1 MKSNYKN
8 AIKLVTLF
16 LASLIIA
23 TVSAETYRYLYI
35 DGSVTIGSA
44 KMVWLEGVDAPTD
57 TNIDGSTV
65 TVDLD
70 VEEGVPV
77 NFTECL
83 FLKNENATGSYSYL
97 ISITTAVSGSDFD
110 VCRMHVYENSTGSWI
125 YVDTLDLTNGADTCI
140 GSLDAQDYLR
150 MTFDVAAATGA
161 SGTKPFDVQVRY
173 N

>member
-1 MKSNYKN
+1 MKSNYRKT
-8 AIKLVTLF
+8 IKLVTL
-16 LASLIIA
+16 LLVSVIIA

-44 KMVWLEGVDAPTD
+44 KIVWLEGADAPAD
-57 TNIDGSTV
+57 TSIAGSTV

-83 FLKNENATGSYSYL
+83 FLKNENTTGSFSYL
-97 ISITTAVSGSDFD
+97 VSITTAVSGSDFD
-110 VCRMHVYENSTGSWI
+110 VCRMHIYDNSTGTWI
-125 YVDTLDLTNGADTCI
+125 YVDTLDLTNGADTCT
-140 GSLDAQDYLR
+140 GSLSAQNYLR
-150 MTFDVAAATGA
+150 MTFDVAAATGS